1 MSTTAVAA
9 VAVASLL
16 AMTFPPDGNGIRRP
30 LARERR
36 LPYAYR
42 RRRGI
47 YESVNARVEAF
58 TSCAVTN
65 IILLGRIEYNFK
77 KNVNFVRI
85 KSHILK

>member
-1 MSTTAVAA
+1 MSTTAVAT

-16 AMTFPPDGNGIRRP
+16 AMTIPPDGNSIRRP

-58 TSCAVTN
+58 TSFVVTN
-65 IILLGRIEYNFK
+65 TVYSVELNKISK
-77 KNVNFVRI
+77 KM
-85 KSHILK
+85 